1 MYNKVIIDG
10 NSLTIEQ
17 IVSVSRYYAKVEIT
31 EEAKRNISKCRKYIE
46 NNYISE
52 NAAIA
57 YGVNTG
63 FGALRNKKIPYYR
76 LRQLQRNLIVSH
88 SAGVGHYL
96 PIEVVRAI
104 MLLRVNSLANGYSG
118 IRLTTVNTLVEMLNK
133 GVHPAVPEKGS
144 VGASGDLAPISH
156 IILVLSKDEKND
168 LEEFSGRVIVEE
180 NFDRDNYSIKTI
192 SGLSAMKKAG
202 IERVILD
209 AKEGLA
215 LINGTNVMTAI
226 TALAIYDAKVL
237 LKNATKIFT
246 ASLES
251 LCGVSDAYYYK
262 IHELRAQKSQVD
274 IANQICEYFRGSHLI
289 DSNIGEVQDSYSLRC
304 FPQVVAPIKDTIE
317 FASKIVENEANAIT
331 DNPLIIIEAE
341 RENKLFS
348 GGNFHGE
355 FIALV
360 SDYMKIAI
368 AELGNI
374 SERRIFKLSSH
385 FINNGLP
392 SMLSIDPGLQSG
404 IMILQY
410 TAASL
415 VSENK
420 VLAHPASIDSIPTS
434 EDVEDHVSMGT
445 IAARQFR
452 EILENVKKII
462 AIEYISACQALDLR
476 LRANSDFVG
485 QASEKVFGKETA
497 KIYTKLRN
505 AGVKFWDK
513 DKVAYIDIEKTLE
526 LLKDE
531 L

>member
-1 MYNKVIIDG
+1 
-10 NSLTIEQ
+10 
-17 IVSVSRYYAKVEIT
+17 
-31 EEAKRNISKCRKYIE
+31 
-46 NNYISE
+46 
-52 NAAIA
+52 
-57 YGVNTG
+57 
-63 FGALRNKKIPYYR
+63 
-76 LRQLQRNLIVSH
+76 
-88 SAGVGHYL
+88 
-96 PIEVVRAI
+96 
-104 MLLRVNSLANGYSG
+104 
-118 IRLTTVNTLVEMLNK
+118 
-133 GVHPAVPEKGS
+133 
-144 VGASGDLAPISH
+144 
-156 IILVLSKDEKND
+156 VLSKDEKND

-192 SGLSAMKKAG
+192 SGLSAMKRAG